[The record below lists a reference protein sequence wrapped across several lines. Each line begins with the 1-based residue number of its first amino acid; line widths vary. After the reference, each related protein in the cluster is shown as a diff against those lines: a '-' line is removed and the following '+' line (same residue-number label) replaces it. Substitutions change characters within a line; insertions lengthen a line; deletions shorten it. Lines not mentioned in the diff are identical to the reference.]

1 MSNRISAALERA
13 KKMIAEDAQADSHV
27 LKARE
32 LNRNN
37 PKNYKGQPNDIYSK
51 ITSMTEI
58 GEENDQPAINESYE
72 ENDYDNGKLDAA
84 YDSMTENLLES
95 VRSNKQQMV
104 PRGNNFNSSKLPK
117 EILKSLSEN
126 YIDES
131 QLDYR
136 RNLTL
141 EAAQQEL
148 IKENAEQVNRQAQ
161 RQQVVVPQPSVNV
174 DYSLIKTIVEDCMK
188 KYAGAIVK
196 KVLNENVN
204 GGGGDTLRG
213 IRIGDTFSFITSSGD
228 LYEAELKF
236 KKNINKKK

>member
-1 MSNRISAALERA
+1 MSNKISAALAKA
-13 KKMIAEDAQADSHV
+13 KKMIAEDAKADSHII
-27 LKARE
+27 KARE
-32 LNRNN
+32 INRNN
-37 PKNYKGQPNDIYSK
+37 PAYYKDQPNDIYSK
-51 ITSMTEI
+51 INSMTDI
-58 GEENDQPAINESYE
+58 GGDSSSSMNESYE

-95 VRSNKQQMV
+95 VRSNNQHV
-104 PRGNNFNSSKLPK
+104 SAPSGNFTNSKLPK

-131 QLDYR
+131 KLDYR
-136 RNLTL
+136 RDLRL
-141 EAAQQEL
+141 EAAQQEVL
-148 IKENAEQVNRQAQ
+148 KENIAQAPRQVQ
-161 RQQVVVPQPSVNV
+161 RQQVIAPQPSVNV

-204 GGGGDTLRG
+204 IKGEDTLKG
-213 IRIGDTFSFITSSGD
+213 IRIGETFSFITSGGD

-236 KKNINKKK
+236 KKNISKKK